1 MTEWTPVVYRGDG
14 AWIGIMPDGRI
25 GVGVELEGR
34 ATLEG
39 SGFVPMWPF
48 MERELSVCLGEFS
61 RAWES
66 LNGGGVSTPAK
77 LIELTVG
84 SAWNSGRPYWM
95 QLAVPW
101 VIEMAQQSNF
111 DREFIQNLL
120 GEMVDS
126 EVLDPE
132 LRDHVQRASSYLN
145 DRHGDGG

>member
-1 MTEWTPVVYRGDG
+1 MTTGHGAEMTEWTPVVYRGDG

-48 MERELSVCLGEFS
+48 MERDLPACLGEFS

-66 LNGGGVSTPAK
+66 LKGGGVSTPEK

-84 SAWNSGRPYWM
+84 AAWNSGRSYWM
-95 QLAVPW
+95 QLAAPW
-101 VIEMAQQSNF
+101 VVEMVKQPNF
-111 DREFIQNLL
+111 DREFIRELL
-120 GEMVDS
+120 GRMVNS
-126 EVLDPE
+126 EVLDSE
-132 LRDHVQRASSYLN
+132 LRERVQRASS
-145 DRHGDGG
+145 

>member
-48 MERELSVCLGEFS
+48 MERDLSACLGEFS

-66 LNGGGVSTPAK
+66 LDGGGVSTPEK
-77 LIELTVG
+77 LIELTVWA
-84 SAWNSGRPYWM
+84 AWNSGRSYWM
-95 QLAVPW
+95 GLAVPW
-101 VIEMAQQSNF
+101 VVEMAQRPNF
-111 DREFIQNLL
+111 DHELIRELL
-120 GEMVDS
+120 DRMANS
-126 EVLDPE
+126 EVLSPD
-132 LRDHVQRASSYLN
+132 LRDQVQRANS
-145 DRHGDGG
+145 

>member
-48 MERELSVCLGEFS
+48 MERDLPACLGEFS

-66 LNGGGVSTPAK
+66 LKGGGVSTPEK

-84 SAWNSGRPYWM
+84 AAWNSGRSYWM
-95 QLAVPW
+95 QLAAPW
-101 VIEMAQQSNF
+101 VVEMVKQPNF
-111 DREFIQNLL
+111 DREFIRELL
-120 GEMVDS
+120 GRMVNS
-126 EVLDPE
+126 EVLDSE
-132 LRDHVQRASSYLN
+132 LRERVQRASS
-145 DRHGDGG
+145 